1 MNRHVSAKMFTN
13 HEQRLL
19 QNIHNDK
26 WAPIASFSIKESP
39 QTVEGFMK
47 IGETKE
53 LASAGIYAM
62 KEPPEEVH
70 DKLRNGP
77 LG

>member
-1 MNRHVSAKMFTN
+1 
-13 HEQRLL
+13 
-19 QNIHNDK
+19 
-26 WAPIASFSIKESP
+26 
-39 QTVEGFMK
+39 MK
-47 IGETKE
+47 IGDTKE